1 MGEPKLKFLPK
12 KKYLIIFSAGFLFA
26 ILFYIFIN
34 TAMEPFSKPEYCGS
48 NCHSM
53 KESYQTWEL
62 SVHGSN
68 KYGVTV
74 ECIDCHLPPKEKFF
88 KHVTAKAY
96 AGAKDMYKH
105 KFGPEYDREHQR
117 QSVLESM
124 TNKTCMY
131 CHDNLLGKPGD
142 SAALKAHKASL
153 LEPEKKENKCVTCHE
168 NAGHEREHKIFM
180 PH

>member
-1 MGEPKLKFLPK
+1 LKFIPK
-12 KKYLIIFSAGFLFA
+12 KKYLIIFLAGFLFA
-26 ILFYIFIN
+26 ILFYIVIN

-62 SVHGSN
+62 SIHGSN

-88 KHVTAKAY
+88 QHVTAKAY
-96 AGAKDMYKH
+96 AGAKDIYMDR
-105 KFGPEYDREHQR
+105 FGPEYDREHHR
-117 QSVLESM
+117 QKVLESLS
-124 TNKTCMY
+124 NNTCMH
-131 CHDNLLGKPGD
+131 CHDNLLGKPD
-142 SAALKAHKASL
+142 KSSAFKAHSVVL
-153 LEPEKKENKCVTCHE
+153 LAPEKKENRCVTCHE